1 MGPREVEMAACGL
14 WFARDPR
21 PESDDLFP
29 MLPAFTSPA
38 EAGELIHWGLRHP
51 AAREKAAAAAREA
64 VAGRTFEANARKLLA
79 MITE

>member
-29 MLPAFTSPA
+29 MLPAYTSPQ
-38 EAGELIHWGLRHP
+38 EASEAIRWALAHERE
-51 AAREKAAAAAREA
+51 REKAAAAARVA
-64 VAGRTFEANARKLLA
+64 VSERTFSNNARKLLA
-79 MITE
+79 MLDH